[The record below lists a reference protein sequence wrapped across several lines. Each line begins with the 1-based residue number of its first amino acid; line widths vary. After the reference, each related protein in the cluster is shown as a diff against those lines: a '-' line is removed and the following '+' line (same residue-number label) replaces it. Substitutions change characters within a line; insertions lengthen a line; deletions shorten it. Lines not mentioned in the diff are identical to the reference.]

1 MEEQEEGLSLMDRAN
16 IGQQLQGYEPL
27 SDREKSY
34 IDFEAKWDAIT
45 PGKHPGEKEN
55 DIMDTFDHGATR
67 YYQILGAVIDK
78 PGALDHN
85 PMLVKRL
92 LQRRAIRRDE
102 RSVKRA
108 QIKLPGEE

>member
-1 MEEQEEGLSLMDRAN
+1 MANEN
-16 IGQQLQGYEPL
+16 IGQQFQGYEPL

-55 DIMDTFDHGATR
+55 DIVDTFDHGATR
-67 YYQILGAVIDK
+67 YYAILNTLIDK

-92 LQRRAIRRDE
+92 LQRRAMRRDE
-102 RSVKRA
+102 RSRIRST
-108 QIKLPGEE
+108 IKLPGEK